1 MRRLSL
7 LLLVAFVAACGG
19 GNDDDEAGKVLT
31 RAEYTRLANA
41 SCVTAEK
48 KLNDLG
54 GFENFAEL
62 EKEMKVGRDALQQSA
77 DELRALKPPAQLAAR
92 HREFI
97 DLTEETA
104 DVATRISAAA
114 GKNDQVEMQKQAER
128 AEEITQAANDV
139 AEKLGL
145 QECVAG

>member
-1 MRRLSL
+1 
-7 LLLVAFVAACGG
+7 
-19 GNDDDEAGKVLT
+19 
-31 RAEYTRLANA
+31 
-41 SCVTAEK
+41 
-48 KLNDLG
+48 
-54 GFENFAEL
+54 
-62 EKEMKVGRDALQQSA
+62 MKVGRDALQQSA